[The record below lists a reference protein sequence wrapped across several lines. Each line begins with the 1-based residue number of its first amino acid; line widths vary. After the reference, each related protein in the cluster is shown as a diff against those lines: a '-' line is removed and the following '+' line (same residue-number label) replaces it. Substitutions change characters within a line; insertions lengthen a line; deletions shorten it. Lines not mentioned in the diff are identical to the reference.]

1 MDYSLLTPY
10 RVPPRMA
17 AYKIPNLGDGFILRA
32 IERLLAPRRSVGCY
46 STRIAPGAA
55 ARKAMQQANT
65 VVIAGANQLDDR
77 YRIWPGFDAQ
87 QLREASWRFVPFG
100 LGYNGEP
107 NRNERMSELTRELLV
122 AVHERIEYSSWRC
135 PTTLRYLQRELPQ
148 LSDRFLMTG
157 CPVLLDT
164 PLLESARFHADESH
178 VAVTSTERGDFWDR
192 ETRLLQT
199 VARLWPKARRSFV
212 VHQDFRRPSWI
223 ARLRSRDAP
232 AVTDPARAFALREFA
247 AKLGFEVVVPPGA
260 DEARYFYESV
270 DLHVGSRL
278 HAHLLLLSRNRRSWL
293 LPIDGRALGMAEA
306 FSYPLLDAQ
315 TIESSL
321 ENALG
326 YDFEPL
332 REQARAAHVTM
343 QRFIASWAA

>member
-55 ARKAMQQANT
+55 ALKAMQQAGT

-87 QLREASWRFVPFG
+87 QLRAANWRFVPFG

-107 NRNERMSELTRELLV
+107 HRNERMSDATRELLE

-135 PTTLRYLQRELPQ
+135 PTTLRYLQGELPH
-148 LSDRFLMTG
+148 LADRFLMTA

-212 VHQDFRRPSWI
+212 VHQDVQRPSWI
-223 ARLRSRDAP
+223 ARLRSSAKP
-232 AVTDPARAFALREFA
+232 ASDDPARALALREFA
-247 AKLGFEVVVPPGA
+247 ANLGFDVVVPPGT
-260 DEARYFYESV
+260 DEARYFYENV

-315 TIESSL
+315 TIETSL

-332 REQARAAHVTM
+332 REQARSAHSTM